1 MDPQKEVLRE
11 RPEPRRDSSQSR
23 FQIVKL
29 EERVA
34 PRTGHQHYHYHRP
47 GWYRDGNYG
56 PPGQT
61 K

>member
-1 MDPQKEVLRE
+1 M
-11 RPEPRRDSSQSR
+11 EPRKNQSAKEREARKEERKRR

-34 PRTGHQHYHYHRP
+34 PRFNYHYP
-47 GWYRDGNYG
+47 GWYRHGSFG
-56 PPGQT
+56 PPGQV